1 MSMYKESQFWL
12 RVTLTALAGALF
24 LLVHSIYWPV
34 VISLILTFIL
44 MPMRNLFMRLCY
56 KLTNRRLPA
65 SRRPPP
71 G

>member
-34 VISLILTFIL
+34 GPSSY
-44 MPMRNLFMRLCY
+44 R
-56 KLTNRRLPA
+56 
-65 SRRPPP
+65 
-71 G
+71 